1 MTTYYVLGIDEIEG
15 LIPRFQSLNR
25 HRRERESAGIKPFF
39 MPVVFPLLVAIAALE
54 KAASRLGAKNRDS
67 LAYTPRANEDS
78 LGMGLPYC
86 AGNGWDRLHGKL
98 IIPVMRDLVFA
109 CLVLQRWNEEGS
121 YLDYLH
127 P

>member
-1 MTTYYVLGIDEIEG
+1 MALSIFVTAEITDKPC
-15 LIPRFQSLNR
+15 LIP
-25 HRRERESAGIKPFF
+25 I
-39 MPVVFPLLVAIAALE
+39 MPPLRLWELDKAFLCLSFSVLIAIAALE
-54 KAASRLGAKNRDS
+54 KAASRLGATNRDS
-67 LAYTPRANEDS
+67 LVYTPRANEDS

-86 AGNGWDRLHGKL
+86 AGKWWSRLHGKL